1 MKKWIKYGVMI
12 LCAIAAC
19 MTIFD
24 KVEANKDK
32 TEDTTPETAAVQVV
46 DM

>member
-1 MKKWIKYGVMI
+1 MKKWVKYIAMG
-12 LCAIAAC
+12 LCTAAAA
-19 MTIFD
+19 MSLFD

-32 TEDTTPETAAVQVV
+32 TEDATPETAAVQVV